1 MDEEL
6 MTRLRR
12 AVSRIS
18 RQLNDSAS
26 DEGLTPS
33 EATILGVVA
42 RSGPVSLPE
51 LARGEGLNPTMLSR
65 IVGKM
70 DRAGLITRLRDPSD
84 RRSAQVSVTEHGRKV
99 EARIRAGRA
108 AAVARTVQ
116 ALSDEQQ
123 RELTQAVPALEA
135 FAEHLRQSKL

>member
-135 FAEHLRQSKL
+135 